1 MTDPLFIF
9 AVLCAAAA
17 LSEWLGNRGFG
28 RRIGGILIVIAL
40 AAVLANIGV
49 IPSASN
55 APPLYGQLLAI
66 AAPVCIFLLLLDVHL
81 TSLRRAGGS
90 MLTAFLIGSVGT
102 LAGVFCAF
110 WLTGARDWLGKFAGP
125 ISGMY
130 VATYIGGSA
139 NFNAV
144 AMNYGVVNEAA
155 LFAGANAVDNVA
167 TAVWLAALLILP
179 NLVHAML
186 RTQPVL
192 QVTQTTEDAAV
203 HRSLTLGSLTMLLA
217 LAFGSYW
224 LSLTLSNW
232 SADLGARIPAI
243 LILTTLA
250 LIIAQLPVVQR
261 LGGAN
266 MLGTYGA
273 YLFLAVIGAYCD
285 VSELAKLGQLGV
297 LLMVFVALAVSIH
310 GLIVFGAGALL
321 RLPPEMMAI
330 ASCANIGGPTTVM
343 PTARSLNRMDLLL
356 PGILV
361 GSLGNAIGTYAGFL
375 AVWLLDGRV

>member
-1 MTDPLFIF
+1 MSDPLFIF

-17 LSEWLGNRGFG
+17 LSEWLGNRGLG

-40 AAVLANIGV
+40 AAVLANTGV

-55 APPLYGQLLAI
+55 APPLYGQLLAV

-81 TSLRRAGGS
+81 TSLKRAGGS
-90 MLTAFLIGSVGT
+90 MLTAFLIGSAGT
-102 LAGVFCAF
+102 LAGVMCAF

-179 NLVHAML
+179 RLVHAL
-186 RTQPVL
+186 FKTQPVL
-192 QVTQTTEDAAV
+192 ATTEESSVSIAQ
-203 HRSLTLGSLTMLLA
+203 RPLTLGSMTTLLA

-224 LSLTLSNW
+224 LSLTLSTW
-232 SADLGARIPAI
+232 TADLGARIPAI
-243 LILTTLA
+243 LILTTFA
-250 LIIAQLPVVQR
+250 LIIAQLPPVQR

-285 VSELAKLGQLGV
+285 LGELAKLGQLGV
-297 LLMVFVALAVSIH
+297 LLMVFVTLAVSIH
-310 GLIVFGAGALL
+310 GLIVFAAGALL